1 MASNFSRP
9 AMSLKEFML
18 RKQVLQLYRDI
29 LRAIKEIPSPED
41 RKYMKDWAK
50 SDFLANKHHT
60 DEMTIKMMIKHGE
73 RSLKELRQS
82 LEMSRG

>member
-1 MASNFSRP
+1 
-9 AMSLKEFML
+9 ML

-60 DEMTIKMMIKHGE
+60 DEVSEGKVNDIN
-73 RSLKELRQS
+73 
-82 LEMSRG
+82 